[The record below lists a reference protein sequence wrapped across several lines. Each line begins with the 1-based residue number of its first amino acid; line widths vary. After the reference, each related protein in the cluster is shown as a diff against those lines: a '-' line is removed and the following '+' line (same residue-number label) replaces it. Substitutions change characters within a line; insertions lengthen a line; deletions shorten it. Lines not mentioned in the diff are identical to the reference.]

1 MFYFFIQLRKIYLL
15 IIIYYICYSYSSKH
29 SFNNTSVC
37 LNFFN
42 KHHYKNN
49 SSNNNSITF
58 IVYNLQRLPYLLRD
72 INIDNIINRYNVCIL
87 QEYFNDLFFKR
98 NRYLKNTNKFFNSG
112 GKNIISSK
120 LIDSGLV
127 TTSDL
132 FLEFIDFI
140 QFKKYKSV
148 DKYANK
154 GFLISK
160 LNLSSNTHKG
170 FQTHTLFIVNTHL
183 QNFYTTD
190 EYNCSIISKQLKSID
205 NYLCNHILKKNYT
218 SQDHFISLLVA
229 GDFNRNLKDISWS
242 IPPNQT
248 IYTKTPTVWDNRDGL
263 LPLSTPRQIHTT
275 QYPYWT
281 DGAFLWSDYFK
292 ATNIS
297 NVMIDKHT
305 DHCGIEFTLQIK

>member
-1 MFYFFIQLRKIYLL
+1 MFYLLRKIYLIIL
-15 IIIYYICYSYSSKH
+15 IYFICYSYSSKH

-42 KHHYKNN
+42 NK
-49 SSNNNSITF
+49 SSSNSITF
-58 IVYNLQRLPYLLRD
+58 VIYNLQRLPYLLRD
-72 INIDNIINRYNVCIL
+72 INIDNIIFRYDIAIL

-98 NRYLKNTNKFFNSG
+98 NRYLNNSNKFFNCG

-160 LNLSSNTHKG
+160 LNLSFNNHNKG
-170 FQTHTLFIVNTHL
+170 IQKHSLFIVNTHL

-190 EYNCSIISKQLKSID
+190 EYNCSIISKQLQSID
-205 NYLCNHILKKNYT
+205 NYICNHILNNNLN
-218 SQDHFISLLVA
+218 ISLLVA

-242 IPPNQT
+242 IQPNQ
-248 IYTKTPTVWDNRDGL
+248 IIATKTPTVWDNRDGL
-263 LPLSTPRQIHTT
+263 IPLSTPRQIHTT
-275 QYPYWT
+275 QNPYWT
-281 DGAFLWSDYFK
+281 DGGFLWSDYLK

-297 NVMIDKHT
+297 TIIIDKHT
-305 DHCGIEFTLQIK
+305 DHCGIEFTLTIK